1 MNGGGASD
9 EFFDAEQ
16 LAVDLA
22 GPLAVS
28 LKSSLQGT
36 EAYDIALYS
45 LPSCF
50 LDSFPGIFDFVAGNG
65 ICLLAATAPA
75 LAEFALSLPPCF
87 LTSIPE
93 VFDFGT
99 GSDFCLPAAI
109 SPALSESA
117 LPLPFCFLSS
127 MSGVFDLGV
136 GDNGCSP
143 ALAEFILPLPS
154 CFLTSIPVI
163 FGFGADSGFSLPA
176 AISESAL
183 PLPLC
188 FFDFGD
194 GDDRCLPAMTSPALV
209 EFALPLGSCFLTSIL
224 EFVGFSTGNRIGLPI
239 SCFSSA
245 AILGVGAGGGFCPA
259 LALPSCLPT
268 SNAAIFG
275 VRVGDGF
282 RLPVAIAPV
291 LPELVLPLP
300 S

>member
-1 MNGGGASD
+1 MSARCLNCRRALSGRPH
-9 EFFDAEQ
+9 
-16 LAVDLA
+16 VI
-22 GPLAVS
+22 
-28 LKSSLQGT
+28 KISSLLHPPCRPAPRKRLWT
-36 EAYDIALYS
+36 IALYS

-50 LDSFPGIFDFVAGNG
+50 FNSFPGIFDFVAGNG

-109 SPALSESA
+109 SPALSKSA

-176 AISESAL
+176 AISEICFTFAAL
-183 PLPLC
+183 
-188 FFDFGD
+188 
-194 GDDRCLPAMTSPALV
+194 
-209 EFALPLGSCFLTSIL
+209 FLR
-224 EFVGFSTGNRIGLPI
+224 FWR
-239 SCFSSA
+239 
-245 AILGVGAGGGFCPA
+245 
-259 LALPSCLPT
+259 
-268 SNAAIFG
+268 
-275 VRVGDGF
+275 R
-282 RLPVAIAPV
+282 
-291 LPELVLPLP
+291 
-300 S
+300 

>member
-87 LTSIPE
+87 LTSTPE

-194 GDDRCLPAMTSPALV
+194 GDDRCLPADSAGRRA
-209 EFALPLGSCFLTSIL
+209 EGI
-224 EFVGFSTGNRIGLPI
+224 VG
-239 SCFSSA
+239 
-245 AILGVGAGGGFCPA
+245 
-259 LALPSCLPT
+259 
-268 SNAAIFG
+268 
-275 VRVGDGF
+275 
-282 RLPVAIAPV
+282 
-291 LPELVLPLP
+291 
-300 S
+300 